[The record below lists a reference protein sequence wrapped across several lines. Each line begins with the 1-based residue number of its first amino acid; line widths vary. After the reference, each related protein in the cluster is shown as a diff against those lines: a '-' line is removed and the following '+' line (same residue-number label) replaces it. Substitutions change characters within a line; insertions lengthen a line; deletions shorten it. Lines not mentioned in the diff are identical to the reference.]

1 LYLSTF
7 ARLKKHIFDL
17 MNIQASSFLLLFSCL
32 LSLSGVAQKKY
43 PQDAFIAPLDIP
55 LVLSGT
61 FGELRGNHFHSGID
75 IKTNGKEGYVV
86 RAVADGEVI
95 RIKTSPFGF
104 GRAVYV
110 RHNNGYVSVYAHLQH
125 FNKELDAYMRA
136 AQYRDKSFEVELF
149 PPAGMFS
156 LKQGDTL
163 AFSGNSGGS
172 GGPHLHFEIRDAATE
187 KIINPLLFGLDVADD
202 IAPNVNS
209 LQVYTFRDD
218 ELVGSNPLRVLRVSE
233 GDYALSG
240 DGIVEV
246 NGEVAFGLNVYDLLN
261 GASNKNGVYCISL
274 FVDSVPMYQF
284 KTETFA
290 FSETRYINSHIDYP
304 QKSCCK
310 QVINRL
316 YVEPGNRLSMYQQT
330 EKMKLF
336 APEDDSLHQ
345 VRIEVSDAAGN
356 QSVLRFQLRRG
367 PHAFEEEVM
376 EGATEANVSKF
387 LYTQTNFF
395 KQDEVQFVLPEG
407 ALYRDVF
414 FEYGVEEPT
423 PGCVGN
429 TYKLGDIAIPIHK
442 FYTLKIQVPPAY
454 LRVKDK
460 LCVVSVKDG
469 RIADYEG
476 STIEGNMISAR
487 TRQLGSFAL
496 AIDDVPPILTDL
508 NLKQGRIV
516 KGSKLKVR
524 AKDVLSGI
532 KSYKATVNGTWVL
545 MEYDAKYNLFIVDFE
560 EAGIGK
566 GKHEV
571 VVEATDE
578 LGNKAT
584 LKLSVTL

>member
-1 LYLSTF
+1 
-7 ARLKKHIFDL
+7 
-17 MNIQASSFLLLFSCL
+17 MNIQAQSLLLLFSFV
-32 LSLSGVAQKKY
+32 LSLSGIAQKKY

-86 RAVADGEVI
+86 RAVADGQVI
-95 RIKTSPFGF
+95 RVKTSPFGF

-125 FNKELDAYMRA
+125 FNKALDAYIRA
-136 AQYRDKSFEVELF
+136 AQYREKDFEVELF

-156 LKQGDTL
+156 VKQGDTL

-187 KIINPLLFGLDVADD
+187 KIINPLLFGFAVQDD
-202 IAPNVNS
+202 IPPSLNS
-209 LQVYTFRDD
+209 LQVYAFHDG
-218 ELVGSNPLRVLRVSE
+218 ELIGSNQQRILRVSE
-233 GDYALSG
+233 GEYALSG

-246 NGEVAFGLNVYDLLN
+246 NSAAAFGLNVYDRLN
-261 GASNKNGVYCISL
+261 GANNKNGVYCISL
-274 FVDSVPMYQF
+274 FIDSIPQYQF

-304 QKSCCK
+304 RKSCCN

-316 YVEPGNRLSMYQQT
+316 YVEPGNRLSLYQQT
-330 EKMKLF
+330 EKMNLF
-336 APEDDSLHQ
+336 VPADDQLHK
-345 VRIEVSDAAGN
+345 VRIEVSDVAGN

-367 PHAFEEEVM
+367 VLQFSEEVM
-376 EGATEANVSKF
+376 EGAMESNVSKF

-414 FEYGVEEPT
+414 FEYEVLEPT
-423 PGCVGN
+423 LGGIGN

-442 FYTLKIQVPPAY
+442 YYTLKLQIPPAF
-454 LRVKDK
+454 LKNKDK

-476 STIEGNMISAR
+476 STLEGNMVTAR
-487 TRQLGSFAL
+487 TRQLGEFTL

-508 NLKQGRIV
+508 NVKQGRINGG
-516 KGSKLKVR
+516 KKLKVR
-524 AKDVLSGI
+524 VKDVLSGLERYSASI
-532 KSYKATVNGTWVL
+532 DGNWVL
-545 MEYDAKYNLFIVDFE
+545 MEYDAKYNLFLIDFE
-560 EAGIGK
+560 QEEIAS
-566 GKHEV
+566 GKHDILI
-571 VVEATDE
+571 EAEDA
-578 LGNKAT
+578 LGNKSA
-584 LKLSVTL
+584 LKLSLTL